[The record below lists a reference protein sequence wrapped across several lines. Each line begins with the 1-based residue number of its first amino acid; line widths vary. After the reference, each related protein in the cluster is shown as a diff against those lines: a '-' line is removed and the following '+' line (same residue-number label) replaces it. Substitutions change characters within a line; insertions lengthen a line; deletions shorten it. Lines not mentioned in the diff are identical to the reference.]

1 MCKIE
6 ELKEKL
12 LFLPDLPIFIAGHK
26 NPDQDS
32 IGSCLCLCRFL
43 RHFKKD
49 AWVLL
54 KKEEKSLVLWQN
66 IDDLVVKNIDDFLKT
81 IQSNQNVVKN
91 EKKDINLNINDLNVS
106 KISGQKKYIFIALD
120 LNDLSRLDN
129 HQDEY
134 LNATLKLNID
144 HHQGNSTN
152 ADFVFSCD
160 KESSTCEILFKLIEK
175 TDKSLLTLDNCENLY
190 CGILTDT
197 NCFSRRITKRTFDI
211 AQQLINLGVDYYKL
225 NRLVLWGRTVDELVC
240 SGLLAQSIVDE
251 KTFHYVVCDKTKTP
265 MCNLSQ
271 SVLVKKVA
279 EDLRKID
286 GINILVF
293 LIDYK
298 DKFVAKVMTNDCEIA
313 DKISSQ
319 FAGGGGHKKEAGF
332 TTTLSIQEILSTISA
347 YISKTRK

>member
-12 LFLPDLPIFIAGHK
+12 LSLPDLPIFIAGHK

-49 AWVLL
+49 AWVLF

-66 IDDLVVKNIDDFLKT
+66 IDDLVVE
-81 IQSNQNVVKN
+81 S
-91 EKKDINLNINDLNVS
+91 INDVLNLKQVLQKSRKAS
-106 KISGQKKYIFIALD
+106 KLNKNNNILSTNCSNTSQNDYIFIALD

-225 NRLVLWGRTVDELVC
+225 NRLVFWRRTVDELVC

-251 KTFHYVVCDKTKTP
+251 KTFHYVVCDKDKRP
-265 MCNLSQ
+265 MSNLSQ

-332 TTTLSIQEILSTISA
+332 TTTLSLQEILSTIST
-347 YISKTRK
+347 YISKISK

>member
-12 LFLPDLPIFIAGHK
+12 LSLPDLPIFIAGHK

-32 IGSCLCLCRFL
+32 IGSCLVLCRFL
-43 RHFKKD
+43 RSFKKQ

-54 KKEEKSLVLWQN
+54 NPDEKSIVSWQN
-66 IDDLVVKNIDDFLKT
+66 IDNLVVKNIFDILKAKNNRKNDKNT
-81 IQSNQNVVKN
+81 SNDNKLDLCGLKSDKKYIQ
-91 EKKDINLNINDLNVS
+91 ND
-106 KISGQKKYIFIALD
+106 YIFIALD
-120 LNDLSRLDN
+120 LNDLSMFDN
-129 HQDEY
+129 HQDEF
-134 LNATLKLNID
+134 LNATLTLNID
-144 HHQGNSTN
+144 HHQANTTN
-152 ADFVFSCD
+152 ANFIFSND
-160 KESSTCEILFKLIEK
+160 KASSTCEILFELIEK
-175 TDKSLLTLDNCENLY
+175 TDKSLLTLDTCENLY

-197 NCFSRRITKRTFDI
+197 NCFSRRITNKTFII

-240 SGLLAQSIVDE
+240 SGLLAQNIVNAGN
-251 KTFHYVVCDKTKTP
+251 FHYVVCDKTKSP

-313 DKISSQ
+313 DKISSE
-319 FAGGGGHKKEAGF
+319 FSGGGGHKKEAGF
-332 TTTLSIQEILSTISA
+332 TTTLPLKTILSTISA
-347 YISKTRK
+347 YISKMVNN